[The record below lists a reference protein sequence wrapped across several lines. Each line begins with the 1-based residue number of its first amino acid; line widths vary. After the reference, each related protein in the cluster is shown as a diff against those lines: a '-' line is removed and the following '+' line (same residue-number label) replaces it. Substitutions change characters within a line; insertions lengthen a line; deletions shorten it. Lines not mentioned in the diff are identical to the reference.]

1 MVPGVDWLSMNV
13 IIGSFTLWP
22 YFGPFLRPKRMLGR
36 NWPKVFHFPAS
47 PFPSRIGLVT
57 MGGET
62 EKGEGK
68 GLKQNEI
75 AWEPLF
81 LGVLGGTMRG
91 EKEKRRREGK

>member
-1 MVPGVDWLSMNV
+1 MA
-13 IIGSFTLWP
+13 ILWALP
-22 YFGPFLRPKRMLGR
+22 APSKNAWTKL
-36 NWPKVFHFPAS
+36 PKVFHFPSFPAS